1 MSVVSVIVAAYNA
14 ETTILE
20 TIQSIQKQTFS
31 NFELIVINDGSTDR
45 TLELLSTI
53 EEPRL
58 RVFSYKNGGLPVAR
72 NRGIVR
78 AAGEY
83 ITFIDA
89 DDLWTPDKLE
99 LQLAALQQC
108 PEAGVAYSWTAFIN
122 EKGKLLYA
130 RKPLFIEG
138 NIYSKLLVENFISSG
153 SNILVRKQFIE
164 AVGKFDPSLKSVE
177 DWDYYLRLA
186 AQCPFVLVPKYQ
198 ILYRQ
203 SSRSMTSKVDVMEK
217 ANLTVI
223 ERAFQTAPTELQF
236 LKNQSIANTYRYIT
250 KLCLAHVL
258 NDEGIRQARKKLKKA
273 IQLYPRILLDQE
285 TQRLILKLVLV
296 RLLPYK
302 AAIHFIQFFGKNFP
316 MVAIADTSLSRESL

>member
-1 MSVVSVIVAAYNA
+1 MSVVSVILPAYNA

-20 TIQSIQKQTFS
+20 TIQSIQKQTFAD
-31 NFELIVINDGSTDR
+31 FELIVINDGSTDR

-53 EEPRL
+53 EDPRL
-58 RVFSYKNGGLPVAR
+58 RVFSYENGGLPVAR

-130 RKPLFIEG
+130 RKPLVIEG
-138 NIYSKLLVENFISSG
+138 NVLPKLLVENFICSG
-153 SNILVRKQFIE
+153 SNILVRKQFIDV
-164 AVGKFDPSLKSVE
+164 AGKFEPSLKSVE

-217 ANLTVI
+217 ANLTSTL
-223 ERAFQTAPTELQF
+223 R
-236 LKNQSIANTYRYIT
+236 
-250 KLCLAHVL
+250 
-258 NDEGIRQARKKLKKA
+258 
-273 IQLYPRILLDQE
+273 
-285 TQRLILKLVLV
+285 
-296 RLLPYK
+296 
-302 AAIHFIQFFGKNFP
+302 
-316 MVAIADTSLSRESL
+316 